1 MFFPDLDTETLKTLY
16 VIAGCLF
23 FSFTGSYLQELLN
36 IYRGI
41 QRLTRLHKILIGTII
56 GTLFYMTIV
65 YRYFKDSNITVLVIV
80 NVFSGSIGYEIFRK
94 CSSLD
99 DFKGFANDVHDIIK
113 NLFGIDNAFKS
124 SSSKEEKKDSED
136 DE

>member
-99 DFKGFANDVHDIIK
+99 DFKGFANDKDAESDWNNNFK
-113 NLFGIDNAFKS
+113 NSRDYPPSGWSTS
-124 SSSKEEKKDSED
+124 SNVSL
-136 DE
+136 

>member
-1 MFFPDLDTETLKTLY
+1 
-16 VIAGCLF
+16 
-23 FSFTGSYLQELLN
+23 
-36 IYRGI
+36 
-41 QRLTRLHKILIGTII
+41 
-56 GTLFYMTIV
+56 MTIV

-113 NLFGIDNAFKS
+113 NLFGIDNVFKS